1 MMKYIRYLT
10 RLSIDRKLGALL
22 LVITILP
29 FLLIGSYG
37 YIVSAN
43 AITDKIVA
51 ASEQDVKNTS
61 VSLVNYLNN
70 IPNDIRFLSNS
81 YALDRY
87 FQWRS
92 INEPYKQAEWEKNIR
107 HLLYSFLESSSY
119 YTHVQLLD
127 ATGFELIS
135 VEKNQE
141 TGETRLAVNNELKSH
156 NAEPYFQRAIKLKAK
171 EIYLNKLS
179 IDDYDKKDESLSYA
193 TPVIDN
199 NGILHGVV
207 VLQLKMQFLAN
218 VLQENNPEYD
228 YILLNKRGNYLYHSG
243 DNVIDNYQIFAK
255 DYPQLFQQML
265 EKNEGKL
272 VDDLFISS
280 FTNVAPLPDQRD
292 DYWFLVKKMDKGMV
306 LEDLTTFKKLVFGAA
321 TLILIIVIII
331 ANFVTRRPLNALLQV
346 NQQMKL
352 LAIGQIPTKNIDYQS
367 ADELGELVESAQQL
381 KNSIKTVITRTK
393 AIASGDYSVEIE
405 LLSEQDQLG
414 SALREMT
421 TYLRSAKQ
429 QDEAQN
435 WLKSGQMSLSQAVS
449 GEQDI
454 LKLSEN
460 IINFLTPYVNAQV
473 GAIYIYEESTQTLK
487 LLASHAFVWRK
498 NADNVFKLG
507 EGIVGQ
513 AALERKSFV
522 ITNAPNDY
530 VVIQSGLGGGIPQ
543 HLLVCPFIYETELLG
558 VIELASFGEFTPL
571 HIEFINQIMP
581 NIAVATTTA
590 ESRTKMQ
597 QLLLQSRTQEEQ
609 LKTQNEELQSQS
621 EELQTQQEELRQTN
635 EELEIRARELEVQKE
650 EIRKKNLAMEKAQAA
665 IEAKAQELEL
675 ASKYKSEF
683 LANMSHELRT
693 PLNSLLILSNLLIE
707 NPQGNLTQQQV
718 DYAKTINSAGADLLN
733 LINEILDL
741 SKVEAGKIEAHPEEI
756 ALRELIESNR
766 LKFQHIA
773 EQKGLVFNIDL
784 IEPLPDTIVTD
795 THRLKQIIN
804 NLLAN
809 AFKFTLEGGVTLSV
823 SRPAASEILERL
835 NLTASKAIA
844 ISVTDTGIGIPKDKQ
859 AIVFEAFQQA
869 DGTTSR
875 RFGGTGL
882 GLSISRQLSRLLGGE
897 ISLRSEEGK
906 GSCFM
911 LYLPERLDIKSN
923 NSPTSSTTAMLSSPP
938 VLTLAHSK
946 TGNLSG
952 DNGSGIH
959 SMDKLLSSTKSTD
972 TSESS
977 KLSPKLDSNVLVD
990 DRNDL
995 KPNDKFILIIEDD
1008 QKFLKIL
1015 MDLAREKD
1023 FKCLIAEDGKDG
1035 LELAQTY
1042 KPNAII
1048 LDVGLPKV
1056 DGWTVM
1062 ERLKENPDTRHIP
1075 VHFMSGADQE
1085 REAKKMGAIGYLLK
1099 PISLSELGEA
1109 FKKIERFIDK
1119 TLKNLLVVVD
1129 SQNRQHE
1136 IQQLVSGSD
1145 VQSLFISGLSDA
1157 QETLLNSRFDCL
1169 ILDIDVERGQGMQLL
1184 EFLHNTERLSQIPV
1198 ILYTTRELTAN
1209 EEVALRRYEDNL
1221 TVKTVSSPERLLDE
1235 TTLFLHQ
1242 IEAKLPDE
1250 KRKMLRLVHDK
1261 EAILAN
1267 KKVLIVDDDV
1277 RNTFALTTVLENKN
1291 MQVLVSENGK
1301 EALNL
1306 LNENPDISMILMDV
1320 MMPEMDGYEA
1330 MRAIRSQLRFRKLP
1344 IIALTAK
1351 AMKGDKA
1358 KCIEAGANDYLT
1370 KPVDTDKLLSLMRVW
1385 LYR

>member
-1 MMKYIRYLT
+1 MTGNYFRYIT
-10 RLSIDRKLGALL
+10 RLGIDRKLGALL
-22 LVITILP
+22 LITAILP
-29 FLLIGSYG
+29 FLISGSYG
-37 YIVSAN
+37 YFISSTVMTEKI
-43 AITDKIVA
+43 IT
-51 ASEQDVKNTS
+51 ASEQDVKKTS
-61 VSLVNYLNN
+61 ESLVNYLSN
-70 IPNDIRFLSNS
+70 IPGDLRFLSSS
-81 YALDRY
+81 YAVTFY

-92 INEPYKQAEWEKNIR
+92 IDEPYKRTEWEKNTK
-107 HLLYSFLESSSY
+107 HLLFSFLDASSY
-119 YTHVQLLD
+119 YTQIQVLD
-127 ATGFELIS
+127 ADGMELIR
-135 VEKNQE
+135 VNKNQE
-141 TGETRLAVNNELKSH
+141 NEKTTLAT
-156 NAEPYFQRAIKLKAK
+156 NAELQNRKMDSYFQHTLGLKAGQV
-171 EIYLNKLS
+171 YLNKL
-179 IDDYDKKDESLSYA
+179 
-193 TPVIDN
+193 VIDN
-199 NGILHGVV
+199 TTQKENMLYYAMPIIDKNNVFQGII
-207 VLQLKMQFLAN
+207 VLQFNMNFLTNALKEN
-218 VLQENNPEYD
+218 SQEDSY
-228 YILLNKRGNYLYHSG
+228 LLINKKGGYLYDS
-243 DNVIDNYQIFAK
+243 NIDKVVNNKTFAQ
-255 DYPQLFQQML
+255 DYPALFKEMQD
-265 EKNEGKL
+265 KTTTGYF
-272 VDDLFISS
+272 VDNNFITS
-280 FTNVAPLPDQRD
+280 FTTVYPLPDVVD
-292 DYWFLVKKMDKGMV
+292 DYWFLIKQTNKALALK
-306 LEDLTTFKKLVFGAA
+306 DLLAFKQLLFSVAA
-321 TLILIIVIII
+321 IILIIIII
-331 ANFVTRRPLNALLQV
+331 VANFVTRRPLNALLQV
-346 NQQMKL
+346 NQHMKL
-352 LAIGQIPTKNIDYQS
+352 LAMGQLPVKNVEYQS
-367 ADELGELVESAQQL
+367 TDELGELVESARLL
-381 KNSIKTVITRTK
+381 KNSIRTVIERTR
-393 AIASGDYSVEIE
+393 AIASGDYSTEIE

-414 SALREMT
+414 SSLREMT
-421 TYLRSAKQ
+421 AFLRTAKQ
-429 QDEAQN
+429 QDDAQN
-435 WLKSGQMSLSQAVS
+435 WLKTGQMQLSQTLS

-454 LKLSEN
+454 LKLVEN

-473 GAIYIYEESTQTLK
+473 GAVYIYQENNQTLK

-513 AALERKSFV
+513 AALEKKSFV
-522 ITNAPNDY
+522 ITNAPENY
-530 VVIQSGLGGGIPQ
+530 VVIQSGLGSGTPQ
-543 HLLVCPFIYETELLG
+543 HLLVSPFLYENVLCG
-558 VIELASFGEFTPL
+558 VIELASFDAFTPL
-571 HIEFINQIMP
+571 QIDFINQIMP
-581 NIAVATTTA
+581 NIAVAATTA

-597 QLLLQSRTQEEQ
+597 QLLLQSRMQEEE

-635 EELEIRARELEVQKE
+635 DELEIRARELEVQKE
-650 EIRKKNLAMEKAQAA
+650 EIRKKNINMEKAQAA
-665 IEAKAQELEL
+665 IEAKAHELEL

-707 NPQGNLTQQQV
+707 NPQGNLTQQQI
-718 DYAKTINSAGADLLN
+718 DYAKTINGAGADLLN

-741 SKVEAGKIEAHPEEI
+741 SKVEAGKIEAHPEEVS
-756 ALRELIESNR
+756 LRELIESNR

-773 EQKGLVFNIDL
+773 DQKGLRFSIDI
-784 IEPLPDTIVTD
+784 IEPLPDTIFTD

-823 SRPAASEILERL
+823 VRPSQSLEALERI
-835 NLTASKAIA
+835 NLIPSRTIA
-844 ISVTDTGIGIPKDKQ
+844 LSVTDTGIGIPKEKQ

-897 ISLRSEEGK
+897 ICLQSEEGK
-906 GSCFM
+906 GSCFT
-911 LYLPERLDIKSN
+911 LYLPERLDGK
-923 NSPTSSTTAMLSSPP
+923 PA
-938 VLTLAHSK
+938 SK
-946 TGNLSG
+946 TPPTLTIATKNSTPVSSD
-952 DNGSGIH
+952 DNNSGIH
-959 SMDKLLSSTKSTD
+959 SMDKLSGSVSQNIEPPKTTVTDDNLS
-972 TSESS
+972 
-977 KLSPKLDSNVLVD
+977 D
-990 DRNDL
+990 DRYAL

-1008 QKFLKIL
+1008 RKFLKIL

-1023 FKCLIAEDGKDG
+1023 FKCLVAEDGKDG

-1042 KPNAII
+1042 KPHAII

-1062 ERLKENPDTRHIP
+1062 ERLKENPETRHIP

-1119 TLKNLLVVVD
+1119 TLKTLLVVVD
-1129 SQNRQHE
+1129 SDVRQAE
-1136 IQQLVSGSD
+1136 IQQLVSSSD
-1145 VQSLFISGLSDA
+1145 VQSLFIKTLTDA
-1157 QETLLNSRFDCL
+1157 QESLLNNRFDCL
-1169 ILDIDVERGQGMQLL
+1169 IVDIDIEHGQGLQLL
-1184 EFLHNTERLSQIPV
+1184 AFLHNTERLSQIPV
-1198 ILYTTRELTAN
+1198 ILYTARELTVD
-1209 EEVALRRYEDNL
+1209 EEIVLRRYEDNL
-1221 TVKTVSSPERLLDE
+1221 TVKMVSSPERLLDE

-1242 IEAKLPDE
+1242 IEEKLPDE

-1261 EAILAN
+1261 EAILSN

-1301 EALNL
+1301 EGLDML
-1306 LNENPDISMILMDV
+1306 SLNPDISMVLMDV

-1330 MRAIRSQLRFRKLP
+1330 MRAIRAQLRFRKLP